1 MASVLPEA
9 GVVAVKLC
17 LRGSSLALAAGLLSL
32 PAIGWADAVQ
42 SESWGARFQS
52 TYVWQGKRPFAAA
65 YSGPNSLTT
74 EKEKSYSFTAT
85 AALGLRP
92 WPGAEAYFNPEA
104 SQGVPLSNLTGLGGF
119 TNGEMARTSGP
130 ELTVYRARA
139 FLRQTWGLGGD
150 KEQLEPDFNQLAGSV
165 DKRRLVLTA
174 GNLSVT
180 DLFDDNAYSH
190 DARTQFLNWALVTH
204 GAYDFAAD
212 ARGYTWG
219 AALEYMGD
227 GWAVRAGRFI
237 QPKEP
242 NGQALDRRIL
252 RHYGDQIE
260 IERSHAIGT
269 LPGKIRLLAFRNRAV
284 MASYRDALDQAAAAG
299 GVPDINAVR
308 TGERSKKGVGLNLEQ
323 QVTLQA
329 GVFARA
335 MWADGKTE
343 TYAYTEIDRSISAGT
358 LVKGGAWG
366 RAKDTAGVAVARN
379 GLSAAHRD
387 YLAAGGL
394 GFFVGDGRLNYRP
407 ETIVEAFYNVNIVR
421 ESSIA
426 FDWQH
431 VRNPAYNADR
441 GPVNVFSVRLHT
453 EF

>member
-1 MASVLPEA
+1 MKLPF
-9 GVVAVKLC
+9 
-17 LRGSSLALAAGLLSL
+17 RGSSLVLAASTLLQ
-32 PAIGWADAVQ
+32 PAIGWAQAAE
-42 SESWGARFQS
+42 SEPWGAKFQS
-52 TYVWQGKRPFAAA
+52 TYVWQSKRPFSAP
-65 YSGPNSLTT
+65 YTGPNSLVTAR
-74 EKEKSYSFTAT
+74 EKSYSFTAT

-92 WPGAEAYFNPEA
+92 WPGAEFYLNPEA
-104 SQGVPLSNLTGLGGF
+104 AQGVPLSNLTGLGGF

-130 ELTVYRARA
+130 DLTLYRARA
-139 FLRQTWGLGGD
+139 FLRQTWGLGGGT
-150 KEQLEPDFNQLAGSV
+150 EQLESDFNQLAGSV
-165 DKRRLVLTA
+165 DKKRLVLTA

-180 DLFDDNAYSH
+180 DLFDDNDYSH
-190 DARTQFLNWALVTH
+190 DPRTQFLNWALVTH

-219 AALEYMGD
+219 AAIDYRGD

-242 NGQALDRRIL
+242 NGQALDRRIF

-284 MASYRDALDQAAAAG
+284 MSGFRDALDQAATAG
-299 GVPDINAVR
+299 GAPDINAVR
-308 TGERSKKGVGLNLEQ
+308 TGERSKKGVGINLEQ
-323 QVTLQA
+323 QVTAQA

-343 TYAYTEIDRSISAGT
+343 TYAYTEIDRSVSVGT

-366 RAKDTAGVAVARN
+366 RAKDTVGVAVARN
-379 GLSAAHRD
+379 GLSGAHRD

-394 GFFVGDGRLNYRP
+394 GFFIGDGRLNYRP
-407 ETIVEAFYNVNIVR
+407 ETIVEAFYNVNIIKD
-421 ESSIA
+421 SYIA

-431 VRNPAYNADR
+431 IRNPAYNADR
-441 GPVNVFSVRLHT
+441 GPVNVFTVRLHT

>member
-1 MASVLPEA
+1 MKLSFPGSGLVLSASTLLLPSIGLAEA
-9 GVVAVKLC
+9 AEFE
-17 LRGSSLALAAGLLSL
+17 
-32 PAIGWADAVQ
+32 P
-42 SESWGARFQS
+42 WGARFQS
-52 TYVWQGKRPFAAA
+52 TYVWQSKRPFSAA

-85 AALGLRP
+85 AALGLRL
-92 WPGAEAYFNPEA
+92 WPGGEVYLNPEA

-130 ELTVYRARA
+130 NLTLYRARA

-150 KEQLEPDFNQLAGSV
+150 REQLESDFNQLAGSV
-165 DKRRLVLTA
+165 DKNRLVLTA

-180 DLFDDNAYSH
+180 DVFDDNAYSH
-190 DARTQFLNWALVTH
+190 DPRTQFLNWALITH
-204 GAYDFAAD
+204 GAYDIAAD

-219 AALEYMGD
+219 AALEYLGD

-242 NGQALDRRIL
+242 NGQPLDRRIF

-260 IERSHAIGT
+260 IERSHAVGT
-269 LPGKIRLLAFRNRAV
+269 LPGKVRLLAFRNRAV
-284 MASYRDALDQAAAAG
+284 MSSYRDALDHAAVSG
-299 GVPDINAVR
+299 GAPDINAVR
-308 TGERSKKGVGLNLEQ
+308 TGERSKKGVGINLEQ
-323 QVTLQA
+323 QVTAQA

-343 TYAYTEIDRSISAGT
+343 TYAYTEIDRSVSIGM
-358 LVKGGAWG
+358 LGKGAAWG
-366 RAKDTAGVAVARN
+366 RAKDTVGVAVARN
-379 GLSAAHRD
+379 GLSGAHRD

-394 GFFVGDGRLNYRP
+394 GFFIGDGRLTYRP
-407 ETIVEAFYNVNIVR
+407 ETIVEAFYSANIAR

-431 VRNPAYNADR
+431 IRNPAYNADR
-441 GPVNVFSVRLHT
+441 GPVNVFTVRLHT